1 MPDRTT
7 TGIIIVIIVVRA
19 QDGYYQTAR
28 YDDTKG
34 RGYFAAAA
42 ILVHNSNDDIFWNM
56 DNPLCL
62 HNGPHE
68 TKNAFFWN
76 VLLQLFHFKL
86 QRRRKKEKEECQLI

>member
-56 DNPLCL
+56 DSPLCL
-62 HNGPHE
+62 HNGQHE
-68 TKNAFFWN
+68 TKNAFFGMFCCN
-76 VLLQLFHFKL
+76 YFISNY
-86 QRRRKKEKEECQLI
+86 KEEKHIRPENL